1 MAASWRVRS
10 LGAALAFALVAVS
23 CAGGSS
29 KGSSSSKTTAAS
41 SATPVVGGHLIMGTD
56 AEVDGVDPTK
66 NRWDANGLLYAS
78 TVYDPLSAVGSDGNA
93 HPYLA
98 QSIDHNAGYT
108 VWTIKLR
115 PGVHFSNG
123 DPLTAADVAYD
134 LKAVR
139 SAALTGPALAPIA
152 SVSAV
157 DDLTV
162 AVNMN
167 QPWIPFPLYLAGQ
180 PGFIPSPK
188 TLEDPNGSLHPIGT
202 GPFIL
207 KEWVPG
213 NHFTAVRNPN
223 YWQKGRPYLD
233 EIEYRPILEETSRVA
248 SLNSGNIDALFT
260 GDSQSIV
267 TLRPEKSVVTTDDS
281 KQGERQSTF
290 IMLNTAKAPL
300 NDIRV
305 RQALAYATDSK
316 RIIDV
321 LANGILPV
329 ADSPFGPT
337 SAYHVPNVGYP
348 KYDPQKAKQLVAE
361 YEHDTGHKISFE
373 LGTTNTGRNLSIN
386 QFIQDMWKQVGISVN
401 IVQVEQSQYILNA
414 LQGNYQAYAWIQF
427 GEPDPDADYVW
438 WSSQTAAPVGQLAL
452 NFARNK
458 DPQIDKDLQTGRQ
471 SSDQATRKAAY
482 QDIARRFA
490 VDVPYVWISGLI
502 TAISTKPTVHGT
514 QPARLPDG
522 GGPALLPTPVNFAP
536 MDLWKA
542 G

>member
-1 MAASWRVRS
+1 MAAMWRLRS
-10 LGAALAFALVAVS
+10 LGAGLALALVAVS

-29 KGSSSSKTTAAS
+29 KGAS
-41 SATPVVGGHLIMGTD
+41 STGTSNGKPVIGGHLVVGTG
-56 AEVDGVDPTK
+56 AEVDGFDPTK
-66 NRWDANGLLYAS
+66 NRWDDNGLVYAT
-78 TVYDPLSAVGSDGNA
+78 TVYDPLTAVDANGQV

-98 QSIDHNAGYT
+98 QSIDHNADYT
-108 VWTIKLR
+108 GWTIKLR

-123 DPLTAADVAYD
+123 DPLTAPDVAYD
-134 LKAVR
+134 LNAVR
-139 SAALTGPALAPIA
+139 SAALTAPALAPIA
-152 SVSAV
+152 SVTAT

-162 AVNMN
+162 AVKMN
-167 QPWIPFPLYLAGQ
+167 QPWVPFPIYLAGQ

-188 TLEDPNGSLHPIGT
+188 TLKDPNGSLHPIGT
-202 GPFIL
+202 GPFIF

-233 EIEYRPILEETSRVA
+233 QIEYRPITEETSRVA
-248 SLNSGNIDALFT
+248 SLNSGAIDVLYT
-260 GDSQSIV
+260 GDTQSVV
-267 TLRPEKSVVTTDDS
+267 TLRSEKSVVTTDDS
-281 KQGERQSTF
+281 KKGERMSTF
-290 IMLNTAKAPL
+290 IMLNTARAPL

-321 LANGILPV
+321 LGNSLLPV

-337 SAYHVPNVGYP
+337 SAFHVSDVGYP

-361 YEHDTGHKISFE
+361 YEHDTGHKITFE

-386 QFIQDMWKQVGISVN
+386 QFIQDMWKQVGISAS

-414 LQGNYQAYAWIQF
+414 LQGSYQAYAWIQF
-427 GEPDPDADYVW
+427 GDPDPDAEYVW
-438 WSSQTAAPVGQLAL
+438 WSSQTAAPIGQLAL

-471 SSDQATRKAAY
+471 SSDPAARKAAY
-482 QDIARRFA
+482 QDISRRFA
-490 VDVPYVWISGLI
+490 VDLPYIWLSGLI
-502 TAISTKPTVHGT
+502 TAVSTKPTVHGT
-514 QPARLPDG
+514 EPADLPDG
-522 GGPALLPTPVNFAP
+522 GGQALLPTPVNFAP
-536 MDLWKA
+536 MNLWKT